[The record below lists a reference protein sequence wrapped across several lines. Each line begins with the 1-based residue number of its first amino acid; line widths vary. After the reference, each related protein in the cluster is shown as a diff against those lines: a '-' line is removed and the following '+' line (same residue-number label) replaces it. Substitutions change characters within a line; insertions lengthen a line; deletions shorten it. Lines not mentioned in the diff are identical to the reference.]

1 MQKLNLSKNESAAFD
16 IDAQQTFTPLCPD
29 ELPVAGG
36 DMIAEEL
43 NAQAAFA
50 SVRVASRDAHS
61 PNAVWIAKNGHAPLT
76 PVTGYENCDLYWP
89 SHAIV
94 GTKGFDFIPGLDPKA
109 YSYQVYKGIEPA
121 MHPYG
126 ACYHDL
132 KDTLSTG
139 VIEFLKSRGIKA
151 VICGGLATDYC
162 VKTTALQLARA
173 GFTVILNLAACR
185 GITPDTVAAA
195 IKEMQKQGIIIAE
208 NSAELKNLL

>member
-1 MQKLNLSKNESAAFD
+1 MQKLNFSKNEIAAFD

-50 SVRVASRDAHS
+50 SVRIASRDAHS

-94 GTKGFDFIPGLDPKA
+94 GTYTG
-109 YSYQVYKGIEPA
+109 PA
-121 MHPYG
+121 
-126 ACYHDL
+126 
-132 KDTLSTG
+132 
-139 VIEFLKSRGIKA
+139 
-151 VICGGLATDYC
+151 
-162 VKTTALQLARA
+162 
-173 GFTVILNLAACR
+173 
-185 GITPDTVAAA
+185 TP
-195 IKEMQKQGIIIAE
+195 
-208 NSAELKNLL
+208 